1 MLCLF
6 QMYPDPYLGISLL
19 WHHHLSHR
27 GKNWLT
33 EPTATGMM
41 HLSRVQNFGEILAE
55 FHEIR

>member
-6 QMYPDPYLGISLL
+6 QIYPDPYLGISLL

-41 HLSRVQNFGEILAE
+41 HLSEQAAAAF
-55 FHEIR
+55 